1 MPDDL
6 TTRMVSLSF
15 LPIISTVMKGL
26 NDYTL
31 NFMNDYCTLL
41 HNLIPSL
48 HTAVHIRYL
57 CQVQEVPRCAL

>member
-15 LPIISTVMKGL
+15 LPIISTDMKGL

-31 NFMNDYCTLL
+31 NFMMN
-41 HNLIPSL
+41 
-48 HTAVHIRYL
+48 
-57 CQVQEVPRCAL
+57 VPCSTI

>member
-15 LPIISTVMKGL
+15 LPIISTDMKGL

-41 HNLIPSL
+41 YNLIPSL
-48 HTAVHIRYL
+48 HTAVHIRCL
-57 CQVQEVPRCAL
+57 CPIQEVSQFTL

>member
-15 LPIISTVMKGL
+15 LPIISTDMKGL

-31 NFMNDYCTLL
+31 NFMN
-41 HNLIPSL
+41 
-48 HTAVHIRYL
+48 
-57 CQVQEVPRCAL
+57 VPCSTI

>member
-15 LPIISTVMKGL
+15 LPIISTDMKGL

-41 HNLIPSL
+41 YNLIPSL

-57 CQVQEVPRCAL
+57 CPVQKVPRCAL